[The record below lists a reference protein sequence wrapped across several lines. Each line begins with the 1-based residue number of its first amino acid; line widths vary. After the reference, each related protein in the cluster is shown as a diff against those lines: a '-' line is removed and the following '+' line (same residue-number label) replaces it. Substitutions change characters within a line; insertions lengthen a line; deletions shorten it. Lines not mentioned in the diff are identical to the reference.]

1 MSVRARDVANRVVMV
16 SALVGLAVAFL
27 SAPASA
33 AVGDVLRRVL
43 IPVGDPATCTDMFFA
58 PPLEANSPIGTSVAV
73 VQGSKVGHPEYPIL
87 LVVSCASTTLSKAA
101 TLYFLDPATGATVKQ
116 IITKDSVGIT
126 FAPPAG
132 WGALVY
138 RPDRADLL
146 GCGNDSTE
154 TQRHAIYKINISA
167 GMDEGKTQFLFN
179 GQSGNMICDGLTW
192 DPSDKTIYQGQ
203 DVSTSIAHYSESGV
217 PLNTLPVPTAC
228 GGKSG
233 LAVVGGAL
241 FVACDGNEIVFQLS
255 KTTPYGEIR
264 HFTTPTNTRTEDLEC
279 DPVTFASQGVDAIWS
294 KDAYPA
300 DPTTNLPSA
309 TGRMQLFAFAVPA
322 GTCSLPTGPTV
333 LYPAACLKTVSASN
347 KTFVLDATGKPIQDP
362 TNTADAD
369 GDGLLDCWE
378 DGSIWAA
385 NAPCPGCPKDG
396 LPGIDFDGD
405 GIRDIILC
413 VDANGNG
420 VFEPALGECTN
431 PNVKDLFVELDAMV
445 GRLANVI
452 ALNQVVTAFA
462 NARVDNPVPGGSGL
476 KGIRLHIQIDDQN
489 IPFTPNTALT
499 PCTPTADLTVTP
511 VIHPV
516 PDADF
521 DTLKV
526 NWFGTAAERTLRSG
540 NTGPLSA
547 PGTFYDSNQRAKTL
561 LAKKFAFRYG
571 ISVGNLTRPAGTSSA
586 SGCAEIGGNDFVVAL
601 GSFIGTT
608 DEWAGTFM
616 HEFGHTLG
624 LRHGGGDNINCKPNY
639 LSVMSYSRQFSNVI
653 TDRPLNYSY
662 LELPAHLVPLNEAA
676 LVEANGIG
684 GVAAPAGS
692 KTTYAASTATSTG
705 TAIIASATGAISW
718 NGNKSTSETVA
729 VDINKI
735 GSGTGCDGAG
745 TVLYGFNDWENLQ
758 YNLRASLDFADGVHS
773 TADEAVEITPEQ
785 AQAQYAAADADADGV
800 PDANACGPAPLG
812 GPCKIDIAPG
822 VSSNT
827 VPLFNNN
834 GVPTAVVPVAI
845 LSTVLFDATTVNPT
859 TAKLNATPVA
869 FNPGGKAICSVRDV
883 NGDNLRDLVCTFVLT
898 GISPGDEIGVLEAT
912 TYTGKAIRAQDK
924 MHVVPVQ

>member
-1 MSVRARDVANRVVMV
+1 MTTSRSRHCNTKISPSVLESSGMESERGSLRRRPHAEGEAPHNFTYGTGGAAMVATADPRTRSDGGSAMSVRARDVATRVVMV

-255 KTTPYGEIR
+255 KTTPYGEFR

-333 LYPAACLKTVSASN
+333 LYPAACLQTVSASN
-347 KTFVLDATGKPIQDP
+347 KTFVLDATGRPIQDP
-362 TNTADAD
+362 ANTADAD

-378 DGSIWAA
+378 DGS
-385 NAPCPGCPKDG
+385 
-396 LPGIDFDGD
+396 
-405 GIRDIILC
+405 
-413 VDANGNG
+413 
-420 VFEPALGECTN
+420 
-431 PNVKDLFVELDAMV
+431 
-445 GRLANVI
+445 
-452 ALNQVVTAFA
+452 
-462 NARVDNPVPGGSGL
+462 
-476 KGIRLHIQIDDQN
+476 
-489 IPFTPNTALT
+489 
-499 PCTPTADLTVTP
+499 
-511 VIHPV
+511 
-516 PDADF
+516 
-521 DTLKV
+521 
-526 NWFGTAAERTLRSG
+526 
-540 NTGPLSA
+540 
-547 PGTFYDSNQRAKTL
+547 
-561 LAKKFAFRYG
+561 
-571 ISVGNLTRPAGTSSA
+571 
-586 SGCAEIGGNDFVVAL
+586 
-601 GSFIGTT
+601 
-608 DEWAGTFM
+608 
-616 HEFGHTLG
+616 
-624 LRHGGGDNINCKPNY
+624 
-639 LSVMSYSRQFSNVI
+639 
-653 TDRPLNYSY
+653 
-662 LELPAHLVPLNEAA
+662 
-676 LVEANGIG
+676 
-684 GVAAPAGS
+684 
-692 KTTYAASTATSTG
+692 
-705 TAIIASATGAISW
+705 
-718 NGNKSTSETVA
+718 
-729 VDINKI
+729 
-735 GSGTGCDGAG
+735 
-745 TVLYGFNDWENLQ
+745 
-758 YNLRASLDFADGVHS
+758 SL
-773 TADEAVEITPEQ
+773 
-785 AQAQYAAADADADGV
+785 
-800 PDANACGPAPLG
+800 
-812 GPCKIDIAPG
+812 
-822 VSSNT
+822 
-827 VPLFNNN
+827 
-834 GVPTAVVPVAI
+834 
-845 LSTVLFDATTVNPT
+845 
-859 TAKLNATPVA
+859 
-869 FNPGGKAICSVRDV
+869 
-883 NGDNLRDLVCTFVLT
+883 
-898 GISPGDEIGVLEAT
+898 
-912 TYTGKAIRAQDK
+912 
-924 MHVVPVQ
+924 